1 MLCSCSGIKIKIILF
16 KKVKFCQVPLNFMS
30 HNNNLNVK
38 NDLESLGSLKWCD
51 RYWLIQSHWLI
62 SFHFISFHFNKSRIS
77 LASHMRHFNQL
88 LSVTRTFYLLEC
100 TEWRVSWQCSWAAD
114 KFLERC
120 SLTPISNNEK
130 FCHILQWMS

>member
-16 KKVKFCQVPLNFMS
+16 KKVKFCQVPLNFIS

-62 SFHFISFHFNKSRIS
+62 SKSSVRVVSHLPPLCDISTCCFPLQELFI
-77 LASHMRHFNQL
+77 
-88 LSVTRTFYLLEC
+88 C
-100 TEWRVSWQCSWAAD
+100 
-114 KFLERC
+114 
-120 SLTPISNNEK
+120 
-130 FCHILQWMS
+130 